1 MVIRKRKKNALS
13 AEQWE
18 CEYLYLCE
26 GEERV
31 GLWEVGAGH
40 QVSWCGRRAGR

>member
-1 MVIRKRKKNALS
+1 MVIRGKNTS

-26 GEERV
+26 GEEPV

-40 QVSWCGRRAGR
+40 